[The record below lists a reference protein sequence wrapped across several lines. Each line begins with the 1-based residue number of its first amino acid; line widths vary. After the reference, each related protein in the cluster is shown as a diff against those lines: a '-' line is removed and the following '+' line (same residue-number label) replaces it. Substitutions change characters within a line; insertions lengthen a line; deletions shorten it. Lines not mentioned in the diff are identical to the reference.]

1 VARIYTRTGDKG
13 ETGLFGGGRV
23 PKDSVRVEAYGSV
36 DELNSVLGV
45 VRSFVMDKELDSILH
60 EVQNDLFVVGGDL
73 ATIKKDQKITR
84 ITAERV
90 LELEAIIDKYEGELP
105 PLKSFILPSGGAA
118 GASLHFARAVT
129 RRAERQIVRLARSE
143 EISDQLIPY
152 INRLSDLLFVLARIA
167 NRRDGKSEV
176 EWHSEP

>member
-36 DELNSVLGV
+36 DELNSILGV
-45 VRSFVMDKELDSILH
+45 VCSFVMDKELDSILH

-90 LELEAIIDKYEGELP
+90 LELERTIDRYERELP
-105 PLKSFILPSGGAA
+105 PLSSFILPSGGIVGAA
-118 GASLHFARAVT
+118 LHFARAVT

-143 EISDQLIPY
+143 EINDQMIPY
-152 INRLSDLLFVLARIA
+152 INRLSDLLFVLARVA
-167 NRRDGKSEV
+167 NRRKSTNEV
-176 EWHSEP
+176 EWRPPK